1 MSWCSGLCPTSP
13 GSVRVEAPR
22 RAEAQAR
29 PKNKPQEG
37 PYHRH
42 WIPLSEVQ
50 SKAHQGRCTQRCW
63 SRETRERE
71 GTLKTWTEQIR
82 GRLYIPGLDLTTA
95 EKGKILNLWRF
106 LKMKKWKSELGR
118 NQIHET
124 ENHFRYWLLMLK
136 AWPFHITF
144 YLKHVEI
151 CQKCRFE
158 TSLWWMYHSRTHK
171 IVAQHRVQ
179 FK

>member
-1 MSWCSGLCPTSP
+1 MRWRIVLEQVENILQAGEVENFSWSRWRILLEQVSWCSGLCPTSP

-71 GTLKTWTEQIR
+71 GTLKTSTEQIR

-106 LKMKKWKSELGR
+106 LKMKKIK
-118 NQIHET
+118 
-124 ENHFRYWLLMLK
+124 
-136 AWPFHITF
+136 
-144 YLKHVEI
+144 V
-151 CQKCRFE
+151 
-158 TSLWWMYHSRTHK
+158 RTWT
-171 IVAQHRVQ
+171 
-179 FK
+179 